1 LPRPAEG
8 YLILTDRWLAVRRL
22 REGSPI
28 MRSACPTRCP
38 EEELQELR
46 YAAIDIPRH
55 FCRVE
60 GSGLRVEGR
69 GQRTFET
76 YS

>member
-1 LPRPAEG
+1 MTLPRLAEG
-8 YLILTDRWLAVRRL
+8 YLNLTGRRLAVRRL

-46 YAAIDIPRH
+46 YAARDNISLRT
-55 FCRVE
+55 FL
-60 GSGLRVEGR
+60 GLRVEG
-69 GQRTFET
+69 
-76 YS
+76 